1 MAVGRKDYFERK
13 ELRVER
19 LREKADK
26 MRAESV
32 DAFSDARKIQDSIP
46 LGQPILIGLHSEKRS
61 RQDRDKIDANI
72 KKSVEKQEL
81 AEYYDEKIATEFGIE
96 NECKCY
102 YRGTDIKEL

>member
-32 DAFSDARKIQDSIP
+32 EAFSNARKIQDNIP
-46 LGQPILIGLHSEKRS
+46 
-61 RQDRDKIDANI
+61 
-72 KKSVEKQEL
+72 
-81 AEYYDEKIATEFGIE
+81 
-96 NECKCY
+96 
-102 YRGTDIKEL
+102 